1 MNNGASLIAF
11 FFFLVMAI
19 LIEFPKSVSDGKKS
33 ISILL
38 HILDSL
44 CLEYREGKYLV
55 ALLLV
60 QISSDSGILIM
71 VKFCYTI

>member
-1 MNNGASLIAF
+1 
-11 FFFLVMAI
+11 MAI
-19 LIEFPKSVSDGKKS
+19 LLEFPKSVSDGKKS

>member
-1 MNNGASLIAF
+1 M
-11 FFFLVMAI
+11 
-19 LIEFPKSVSDGKKS
+19 SDGKKS

>member
-11 FFFLVMAI
+11 FFFVMSI
-19 LIEFPKSVSDGKKS
+19 LLEFPKSVSDGKKKG

-60 QISSDSGILIM
+60 FWYRFHLI
-71 VKFCYTI
+71 VVY